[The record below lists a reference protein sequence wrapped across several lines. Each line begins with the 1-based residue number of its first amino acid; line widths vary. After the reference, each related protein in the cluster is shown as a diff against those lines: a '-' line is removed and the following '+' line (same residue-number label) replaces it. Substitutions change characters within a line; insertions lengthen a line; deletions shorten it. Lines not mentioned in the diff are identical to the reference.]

1 MNMPSQQRPAQALTE
16 MVTDPQPI
24 PALDLKAQYR
34 TLKPQI
40 DAAIQRVMDSQYFI
54 LGPEVTAFEQRLA
67 EYVGS
72 RHAIGVA
79 SGSDALLIAL
89 MALGVGSGD
98 EVITTPYTFF
108 ATAGSIARLGA
119 KPVYV
124 DIEPRSF
131 NLDPDQVADYLR
143 GKHSLLND
151 RGRFDHDPGR
161 VKAMIPV
168 HLYGQC
174 ADMSPLLGLA
184 RDRGIPVIEDAA
196 QAIGS
201 RYQGRSAGTM
211 GSLGCLSF
219 FPSKNLGA
227 AGDAGA
233 LVTDDAELAE
243 KVRVLRAHGSKPKY
257 FHPLVG
263 VNSRLDALQAA
274 ILSVKLPYLDGW
286 SEARRAVAARY
297 DRLLGD
303 GSMRAGATP
312 RASVLQLP
320 WTRPGDRHIFNQY
333 VVRSPLRDKLQAA
346 FKTAKIG
353 CEIYYPLPMHLQ
365 ECFGYLGYRAGDMPR
380 SEAAARE
387 TLALPMFP
395 ELDESQQQQVAR
407 VLERTLL
414 T

>member
-1 MNMPSQQRPAQALTE
+1 MDIQVQQPAAE
-16 MVTDPQPI
+16 EVMEGQPI

-34 TLKPQI
+34 ALKPEI
-40 DAAIQRVMDSQYFI
+40 DAAIQRVMDAQYFI
-54 LGPEVTAFEQRLA
+54 LGPEVTGFEKKLA

-89 MALGVGSGD
+89 MALGVGPGD

-108 ATAGSIARLGA
+108 ATAGAIARLGA
-119 KPVYV
+119 KPVFV

-131 NLDPDQVADYLR
+131 NLDPRQVADYLGGR
-143 GKHSLLND
+143 HALLND
-151 RGRFDHDPGR
+151 RARFDHDPGR
-161 VKAMIPV
+161 VKAIIPV

-174 ADMSPLLGLA
+174 ADMAPLLDLA
-184 RDRGIPVIEDAA
+184 RERGIPIVEDAA
-196 QAIGS
+196 QAIGT

-211 GSLGCLSF
+211 GILGCFSF

-233 LVTDDAELAE
+233 LVTDDAGLAE

-263 VNSRLDALQAA
+263 INSRLDALQAA
-274 ILSVKLPYLDGW
+274 ILSVKLPYLERW
-286 SEARRAVAARY
+286 SAGRREVAARY
-297 DRLLGD
+297 DRLLSD
-303 GSMRAGATP
+303 GRVPAGLTP
-312 RASVLQLP
+312 QPPALQTP
-320 WTRPGDRHIFNQY
+320 WQRPGDRHIFNQY
-333 VVRSPLRDKLQAA
+333 VIRSPQRDQLMAA
-346 FKTAKIG
+346 LKAAKIG
-353 CEIYYPLPMHLQ
+353 CEIYYPLPMHVQ
-365 ECFGYLGYRAGDMPR
+365 ECFAYLGYHPGDLPQ

-395 ELDESQQQQVAR
+395 ELDESRQKRVAR
-407 VLERTLL
+407 VLGRMFLS
-414 T
+414 

>member
-1 MNMPSQQRPAQALTE
+1 
-16 MVTDPQPI
+16 
-24 PALDLKAQYR
+24 
-34 TLKPQI
+34 
-40 DAAIQRVMDSQYFI
+40 
-54 LGPEVTAFEQRLA
+54 
-67 EYVGS
+67 
-72 RHAIGVA
+72 
-79 SGSDALLIAL
+79 
-89 MALGVGSGD
+89 MALGVGPGD

-108 ATAGSIARLGA
+108 ATAGAIARLGA
-119 KPVYV
+119 KPVFV
-124 DIEPRSF
+124 DIEPRTF

-143 GKHSLLND
+143 GRHALLND
-151 RGRFDHDPGR
+151 RGRFDHDPSR

-174 ADMSPLLGLA
+174 ADMAPILDLA
-184 RDRGIPVIEDAA
+184 RERDIPIIEDAA

-211 GSLGCLSF
+211 GAVGCLSF

-233 LVTDDAELAE
+233 LVTDDADLAE

-286 SEARRAVAARY
+286 TEARRKVAARY
-297 DRLLGD
+297 DHLLGD
-303 GSMRAGATP
+303 ASIPVGFTP
-312 RASVLQLP
+312 QPPALQLP
-320 WTRPGDRHIFNQY
+320 WQRPGDRHIFNQY
-333 VVRSPLRDKLQAA
+333 VIRSPLRDQLLAA
-346 FKTAKIG
+346 LKAAKIG
-353 CEIYYPLPMHLQ
+353 CEIYYPLPMHVQ
-365 ECFGYLGYRAGDMPR
+365 ECFAYLGYRPGDMPQ

-387 TLALPMFP
+387 TLALPMYP
-395 ELDESQQQQVAR
+395 EMDESQQQQVAR
-407 VLERTLL
+407 VLGRTFL